1 MLNFVNLTAKLK
13 LKILILLRQLG
24 THCSADMARIING
37 NIMFTKTQNN
47 TTTGLLVLDQMR
59 LFSESPL

>member
-47 TTTGLLVLDQMR
+47 TTSSVRADATFQ
-59 LFSESPL
+59 